1 MAVTQVAPA
10 RSTGYQIVTYLRAPL
25 SFNDGV
31 TGVVQVGTLPA
42 GSLVL
47 RTYVVITTAFNAT
60 GNTMKIGTVASD
72 ASFGTGISTAAAG
85 VITGGTALAT
95 STTVAP
101 TVDTPVIATYTST
114 GSGTAGAGWVV
125 VEFAPMP

>member
-1 MAVTQVAPA
+1 MATIPA
-10 RSTGYQIVTYLRAPL
+10 RAIGYQVIQYLRAPL

-31 TGVVQVGTLPA
+31 TGIVQVGTLPA

-47 RTYVVITTAFNAT
+47 RTYAIITTVFNAT

-72 ASFGTGISTAAAG
+72 ASFGTGISTAAVG

-95 STTVAP
+95 SATAAP
-101 TVDTPVIATYTST
+101 TVDTSVIATYTST
-114 GSGTAGAGWVV
+114 GSGTTGAGWVV
-125 VEFAPMP
+125 VEYLPVA

>member
-1 MAVTQVAPA
+1 MAVTQLAPA

-42 GSLVL
+42 GALVL
-47 RTYVVITTAFNAT
+47 RTYAVITTAFNAT

-125 VEFAPMP
+125 VEYLPMP